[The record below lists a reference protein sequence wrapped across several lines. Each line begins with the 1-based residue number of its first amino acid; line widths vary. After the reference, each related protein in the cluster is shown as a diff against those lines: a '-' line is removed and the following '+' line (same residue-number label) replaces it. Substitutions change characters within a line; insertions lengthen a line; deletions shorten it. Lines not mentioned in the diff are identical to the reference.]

1 MKRLSGLLQFMV
13 GFVLGVAILVGGAT
27 AVAYMLLSGMNSNPP
42 KPVFTEEKKEETK
55 EEKTAVKPSPT
66 ATTPVQEQP
75 QAEVKE
81 SPTAAPAPKAAP
93 KPSPEETKRETTSE
107 GYQARVTWQS
117 GLSLRSQPTSQS
129 TRLGGLDYNTKV
141 SVVGTSS
148 DGQWQRV
155 RLSDGRE
162 GWIKAGNI
170 SKVQ

>member
-13 GFVLGVAILVGGAT
+13 GFVLGVVILVGGAT
-27 AVAYMLLSGMNSNPP
+27 AVAYILLSGMNSNPP

-55 EEKTAVKPSPT
+55 EEKAAKPIP
-66 ATTPVQEQP
+66 TTPVQEQP

-93 KPSPEETKRETTSE
+93 KPSPEASKKETTSE

-117 GLSLRSQPTSQS
+117 GLSLRSEPTSES

-148 DGQWQRV
+148 DGQWHRV

-162 GWIKAGNI
+162 GWIKAGTI
-170 SKVQ
+170 SRVE

>member
-1 MKRLSGLLQFMV
+1 MKRLSGLLQFML
-13 GFVLGVAILVGGAT
+13 GFVMGVAILVGGAT

-55 EEKTAVKPSPT
+55 EEKTAVKPSPI
-66 ATTPVQEQP
+66 
-75 QAEVKE
+75 
-81 SPTAAPAPKAAP
+81 P
-93 KPSPEETKRETTSE
+93 KPSPEARKREATSE

-117 GLSLRSQPTSQS
+117 GLSLRSQPTSES

-148 DGQWQRV
+148 DGQWQRI

-170 SKVQ
+170 SRVQ

>member
-1 MKRLSGLLQFMV
+1 MKRLSGLLQFML
-13 GFVLGVAILVGGAT
+13 GFVMGVAILVGGAT

-55 EEKTAVKPSPT
+55 EEKAAKPIP
-66 ATTPVQEQP
+66 TTPVQEQP

-81 SPTAAPAPKAAP
+81 SATAAPAPKASP
-93 KPSPEETKRETTSE
+93 KPSPEARKREATSE

-117 GLSLRSQPTSQS
+117 GLSLRSEPTSES

-148 DGQWQRV
+148 DGQWQRI

-170 SKVQ
+170 SRVE

>member
-1 MKRLSGLLQFMV
+1 MKRLSGLLQFML
-13 GFVLGVAILVGGAT
+13 GFVMGVAILVGGAT

-55 EEKTAVKPSPT
+55 EEKAAK
-66 ATTPVQEQP
+66 P

-93 KPSPEETKRETTSE
+93 KPSPEASKKETTSE

-117 GLSLRSQPTSQS
+117 GLSLRSEPTSES

-148 DGQWQRV
+148 DGQWHRV

-170 SKVQ
+170 SRVE

>member
-13 GFVLGVAILVGGAT
+13 GFVLGVVILVGGAT
-27 AVAYMLLSGMNSNPP
+27 AVAYILLSGMNSNPP

-55 EEKTAVKPSPT
+55 EEKAAKPIP
-66 ATTPVQEQP
+66 TTPVQEQP

-81 SPTAAPAPKAAP
+81 SATAAPAPKASP
-93 KPSPEETKRETTSE
+93 KPSPEARKREATSE

-117 GLSLRSQPTSQS
+117 GLSLRSEPTSES

-148 DGQWQRV
+148 DGQWQRI

-170 SKVQ
+170 SRVQ

>member
-13 GFVLGVAILVGGAT
+13 GFVLGVVILVGGAT
-27 AVAYMLLSGMNSNPP
+27 AVAYILLSGMNSNPP

-55 EEKTAVKPSPT
+55 EEKAAKPIP
-66 ATTPVQEQP
+66 TTPVQEQP

-93 KPSPEETKRETTSE
+93 KPSPEARKREATSE

-117 GLSLRSQPTSQS
+117 GLSLRSEPTSES

-148 DGQWQRV
+148 DGQWHRV

-170 SKVQ
+170 SRVE

>member
-1 MKRLSGLLQFMV
+1 MKRLSGLLQFML
-13 GFVLGVAILVGGAT
+13 GFVMGVAILVGGAT

-55 EEKTAVKPSPT
+55 EEKAAKPP
-66 ATTPVQEQP
+66 
-75 QAEVKE
+75 AEVKE
-81 SPTAAPAPKAAP
+81 SPTAAPAPKASP
-93 KPSPEETKRETTSE
+93 KPSPEETKRETKSE

-117 GLSLRSQPTSQS
+117 GLSLRSEPTSES

-148 DGQWQRV
+148 DGQWHRV

-170 SKVQ
+170 SRVE

>member
-13 GFVLGVAILVGGAT
+13 GFVLGVVILVGGAT

-55 EEKTAVKPSPT
+55 EEKAAKPIP
-66 ATTPVQEQP
+66 TTPVQEQP

-93 KPSPEETKRETTSE
+93 KPSPEARKREATSE

-117 GLSLRSQPTSQS
+117 GLSLRSEPTSES

-148 DGQWQRV
+148 DGQWHRV

-170 SKVQ
+170 SRVE

>member
-55 EEKTAVKPSPT
+55 EEKAAKPIP
-66 ATTPVQEQP
+66 TTPLQEQP

-81 SPTAAPAPKAAP
+81 SPNAPAAKASP

-117 GLSLRSQPTSQS
+117 GLSLRSEPTSES

-170 SKVQ
+170 SRVE

>member
-1 MKRLSGLLQFMV
+1 MKRLSGLLQFML
-13 GFVLGVAILVGGAT
+13 GFVMGVAILVGGAT

-55 EEKTAVKPSPT
+55 EEKAAK
-66 ATTPVQEQP
+66 P

-81 SPTAAPAPKAAP
+81 SPKAAPAPKASP
-93 KPSPEETKRETTSE
+93 KPSPEARKRETTSS

-117 GLSLRSQPTSQS
+117 GLSLRSEPTSES

-148 DGQWQRV
+148 DGQWQRI

-170 SKVQ
+170 SRVE

>member
-1 MKRLSGLLQFMV
+1 MKRLSGLLQFML
-13 GFVLGVAILVGGAT
+13 GFVMGVAILVGGAT
-27 AVAYMLLSGMNSNPP
+27 AVAYMFLSGLNSNPP

-55 EEKTAVKPSPT
+55 EEKAAVKPV
-66 ATTPVQEQP
+66 ATTPVKEEP
-75 QAEVKE
+75 KAEVKE
-81 SPTAAPAPKAAP
+81 SPKAAPKASP
-93 KPSPEETKRETTSE
+93 KPSPEERKQESTSE

-117 GLSLRSQPTSQS
+117 GLSLRAEPTSQS
-129 TRLGGLDYNTKV
+129 TRLGGLDYNTRV

-162 GWIKAGNI
+162 GWIKSGNI

>member
-13 GFVLGVAILVGGAT
+13 GFVLGVVILVGGAT

-55 EEKTAVKPSPT
+55 EEKTAVKPSPIPN
-66 ATTPVQEQP
+66 TPVQEQS
-75 QAEVKE
+75 QAAVKE
-81 SPTAAPAPKAAP
+81 SPSAPAPKAAP
-93 KPSPEETKRETTSE
+93 KPSPGATKKETTSE

-117 GLSLRSQPTSQS
+117 GLSLRAEPTSQS

-170 SKVQ
+170 SRVQ

>member
-1 MKRLSGLLQFMV
+1 
-13 GFVLGVAILVGGAT
+13 
-27 AVAYMLLSGMNSNPP
+27 
-42 KPVFTEEKKEETK
+42 
-55 EEKTAVKPSPT
+55 
-66 ATTPVQEQP
+66 P

-81 SPTAAPAPKAAP
+81 SPTAAPAPKASP
-93 KPSPEETKRETTSE
+93 KPSPEETKRETKSE

-117 GLSLRSQPTSQS
+117 GLSLRSQPTSES

-170 SKVQ
+170 SRVE

>member
-13 GFVLGVAILVGGAT
+13 GFVMGVVILVGGAT

-55 EEKTAVKPSPT
+55 EEKAAKPIP
-66 ATTPVQEQP
+66 TTPVQEQP

-93 KPSPEETKRETTSE
+93 KPSPEARKREATSE

-117 GLSLRSQPTSQS
+117 GLSLRSEPTSES

-148 DGQWQRV
+148 DGQWHRV

-170 SKVQ
+170 SRVE

>member
-55 EEKTAVKPSPT
+55 EEKAAK
-66 ATTPVQEQP
+66 P

-81 SPTAAPAPKAAP
+81 SPTAAPAPKVAP
-93 KPSPEETKRETTSE
+93 KPSPEARKKETTSE

-117 GLSLRSQPTSQS
+117 GLSLRSQPTTES

-148 DGQWQRV
+148 DGQWHRV

-170 SKVQ
+170 SRVE

>member
-55 EEKTAVKPSPT
+55 EEKAAKSIP
-66 ATTPVQEQP
+66 TTPVQEQP

-81 SPTAAPAPKAAP
+81 SPTAALAPKATP
-93 KPSPEETKRETTSE
+93 KPSPEARKKETTSE

-117 GLSLRSQPTSQS
+117 GLSLRSQPTSES

-148 DGQWQRV
+148 DGQWHRV

-170 SKVQ
+170 SRVE

>member
-13 GFVLGVAILVGGAT
+13 GFVLGVVILVGGAT

-42 KPVFTEEKKEETK
+42 KPFFTEEKKGETK
-55 EEKTAVKPSPT
+55 EEKAAKPIP
-66 ATTPVQEQP
+66 TTPVQEQP

-93 KPSPEETKRETTSE
+93 KPSPEARKKETTSE

-117 GLSLRSQPTSQS
+117 GLSLRSEPTSES

-148 DGQWQRV
+148 DGQWHRV

-170 SKVQ
+170 SRVQ

>member
-55 EEKTAVKPSPT
+55 EEKAAK
-66 ATTPVQEQP
+66 P

-81 SPTAAPAPKAAP
+81 SPTAAPAPKVAP
-93 KPSPEETKRETTSE
+93 KPSPEARKKETTSE

-117 GLSLRSQPTSQS
+117 GLSLRSQPTTES

-148 DGQWQRV
+148 DGQWHRV

-170 SKVQ
+170 SRVQ

>member
-1 MKRLSGLLQFMV
+1 MKRLSGLLQFML
-13 GFVLGVAILVGGAT
+13 GFVMGVAILVGGAT

-55 EEKTAVKPSPT
+55 EEKAAK
-66 ATTPVQEQP
+66 P

-81 SPTAAPAPKAAP
+81 SPTAAPAPKASP
-93 KPSPEETKRETTSE
+93 KPSPEATKRETKSE

-117 GLSLRSQPTSQS
+117 GLSLRSEPTSES

-148 DGQWQRV
+148 DGQWHRV

-170 SKVQ
+170 SRVE

>member
-1 MKRLSGLLQFMV
+1 MV
-13 GFVLGVAILVGGAT
+13 GFVLGVVILVGGAT

-55 EEKTAVKPSPT
+55 EEKAAKPIP
-66 ATTPVQEQP
+66 TTPVQEQP

-93 KPSPEETKRETTSE
+93 KPSPEASKKETTSE

-117 GLSLRSQPTSQS
+117 GLSLRSEPTSES

-148 DGQWQRV
+148 DGQWHRV

-170 SKVQ
+170 SRVE

>member
-13 GFVLGVAILVGGAT
+13 GFVLGVVILVGGAT

-55 EEKTAVKPSPT
+55 EEKAAKPIP
-66 ATTPVQEQP
+66 TTPVQEQP

-81 SPTAAPAPKAAP
+81 SPTAAPAPKASP
-93 KPSPEETKRETTSE
+93 KPSPEARKREATSE

-117 GLSLRSQPTSQS
+117 GLSLRSEPTSES

-148 DGQWQRV
+148 DGQWHRV

-170 SKVQ
+170 SRVE

>member
-1 MKRLSGLLQFMV
+1 MKRLSGLLQFML
-13 GFVLGVAILVGGAT
+13 GFVMGVAILVGGAT

-55 EEKTAVKPSPT
+55 EEKAAK
-66 ATTPVQEQP
+66 P

-81 SPTAAPAPKAAP
+81 SPTAAPAPKASP
-93 KPSPEETKRETTSE
+93 KPSPEARKREATSE

-117 GLSLRSQPTSQS
+117 GLSLRSQPTSES

-148 DGQWQRV
+148 DGQWQRI

-170 SKVQ
+170 SRVH

>member
-1 MKRLSGLLQFMV
+1 MKRLSGLLQFML
-13 GFVLGVAILVGGAT
+13 GFVMGVAILVGGAT
-27 AVAYMLLSGMNSNPP
+27 AVAYMFLSGLNSNPP

-55 EEKTAVKPSPT
+55 EEKAAVKPV
-66 ATTPVQEQP
+66 ATTPVKEEP
-75 QAEVKE
+75 KAEVKE
-81 SPTAAPAPKAAP
+81 SPKAAPKASP
-93 KPSPEETKRETTSE
+93 KPSPEERKRESTSE

-117 GLSLRSQPTSQS
+117 GLSLRAEPTSQS
-129 TRLGGLDYNTKV
+129 TRLGGLDYNTRV

-162 GWIKAGNI
+162 GWIKSGNI

>member
-55 EEKTAVKPSPT
+55 EEKAAKPIP
-66 ATTPVQEQP
+66 TTPVQEQP

-81 SPTAAPAPKAAP
+81 SPTAALAPKATP
-93 KPSPEETKRETTSE
+93 KPSPEARKKETTSE

-117 GLSLRSQPTSQS
+117 GLSLRSQPTSES

-148 DGQWQRV
+148 DGQWHRV

-170 SKVQ
+170 SRVE

>member
-55 EEKTAVKPSPT
+55 EEKAAK
-66 ATTPVQEQP
+66 P

-81 SPTAAPAPKAAP
+81 SPTAAPAPKASP
-93 KPSPEETKRETTSE
+93 KPSPEATKRETKSE

-117 GLSLRSQPTSQS
+117 GLSLRSEPTSES

-148 DGQWQRV
+148 DGQWHRV

-170 SKVQ
+170 SRVE

>member
-13 GFVLGVAILVGGAT
+13 GFVLGVVILVGGAT
-27 AVAYMLLSGMNSNPP
+27 AVAYILLSGMNSNPP

-55 EEKTAVKPSPT
+55 EEKAAKSIP
-66 ATTPVQEQP
+66 TTPVQEQP

-93 KPSPEETKRETTSE
+93 KPSPEETKKETTSE

-117 GLSLRSQPTSQS
+117 GLSLRSEPTSES

-170 SKVQ
+170 SRVQ

>member
-1 MKRLSGLLQFMV
+1 MKRLSGLLQFML
-13 GFVLGVAILVGGAT
+13 GFVMGVAILVGGAT

-55 EEKTAVKPSPT
+55 EEKAAK
-66 ATTPVQEQP
+66 P

-81 SPTAAPAPKAAP
+81 SPKAAPAPKASP
-93 KPSPEETKRETTSE
+93 KPSPEARKREATSE

-117 GLSLRSQPTSQS
+117 GLSLRSEPTSES

-148 DGQWQRV
+148 DGQWHRV

-170 SKVQ
+170 SRVE

>member
-1 MKRLSGLLQFMV
+1 
-13 GFVLGVAILVGGAT
+13 LVGGAT

-55 EEKTAVKPSPT
+55 EEKAAK
-66 ATTPVQEQP
+66 P

-81 SPTAAPAPKAAP
+81 SPTAAPAPKASP
-93 KPSPEETKRETTSE
+93 KPSPEETKRETKSE

-117 GLSLRSQPTSQS
+117 GLSLRSEPTSES

-148 DGQWQRV
+148 DGQWHRV

-170 SKVQ
+170 SRVE

>member
-13 GFVLGVAILVGGAT
+13 GFVMGVAILVGGAT

-42 KPVFTEEKKEETK
+42 KPVFTEEKKEEPK

-66 ATTPVQEQP
+66 ATNPVPEQP

-81 SPTAAPAPKAAP
+81 SPNAPAPKASP
-93 KPSPEETKRETTSE
+93 KPSPEARKKETTSE

-117 GLSLRSQPTSQS
+117 GLSLRAEPTSQS

-170 SKVQ
+170 SRVQ

>member
-1 MKRLSGLLQFMV
+1 MKRLSGLLQFML
-13 GFVLGVAILVGGAT
+13 GFVMGVAILVGGAT

-55 EEKTAVKPSPT
+55 EEKAAK
-66 ATTPVQEQP
+66 P

-81 SPTAAPAPKAAP
+81 SPTAAPAPKASP
-93 KPSPEETKRETTSE
+93 KPSPEETKRETKSE

-117 GLSLRSQPTSQS
+117 GLSLRSEPTSES

-148 DGQWQRV
+148 DGQWHRV

-170 SKVQ
+170 SRVE

>member
-55 EEKTAVKPSPT
+55 EEKAAK
-66 ATTPVQEQP
+66 P

-93 KPSPEETKRETTSE
+93 KPSPEASKKETTSE

-117 GLSLRSQPTSQS
+117 GLSLRSEPTSES

-148 DGQWQRV
+148 DGQWHRV

-170 SKVQ
+170 SRVE

>member
-55 EEKTAVKPSPT
+55 EEKAAKPIP
-66 ATTPVQEQP
+66 TTPVQEQP

-81 SPTAAPAPKAAP
+81 SPTAAPAPKASP
-93 KPSPEETKRETTSE
+93 KPSPEETKRETKSE

-117 GLSLRSQPTSQS
+117 GLSLRSEPTSES

-148 DGQWQRV
+148 DGQWHRV

-170 SKVQ
+170 SRVE

>member
-1 MKRLSGLLQFMV
+1 MKRLSGLLQFML
-13 GFVLGVAILVGGAT
+13 GFVMGVAILVGGAT

-55 EEKTAVKPSPT
+55 EEKAAK
-66 ATTPVQEQP
+66 P

-81 SPTAAPAPKAAP
+81 SPTAAPAPKASP
-93 KPSPEETKRETTSE
+93 KPSPEETKRETKSE

-117 GLSLRSQPTSQS
+117 GLSLRSQPTSES

-148 DGQWQRV
+148 DGQWHRV

-170 SKVQ
+170 SRVE

>member
-13 GFVLGVAILVGGAT
+13 GFVMGVAILVGGAT

-55 EEKTAVKPSPT
+55 EEKAAK
-66 ATTPVQEQP
+66 P

-81 SPTAAPAPKAAP
+81 SPTAAPAPKASP

-117 GLSLRSQPTSQS
+117 GLSLRSEPTSES

-170 SKVQ
+170 SRVE